1 MIKDC
6 NRKFFAYGKFN
17 YPRIKQRGGK
27 QIKGDFFMKMTKKIF
42 LAAIAVAA
50 FAFTG
55 CMDLTKGLDNKK
67 TTGTKYNL
75 TVEASNAQTE
85 GKLFQRG
92 WQQLGTKETVQ
103 SITTVISVDTTKVD
117 SDVEIKEGTV
127 GSEDAIY
134 EVKEGGS
141 RSLHAVVGLIFDLH
155 QTKTKEVDEGGK
167 KVTKKLYD
175 FVLVGYRPYDDGF
188 YIEKYKDVTEDA
200 FAAATNASMFAS
212 TENTEYITETKNVAF
227 DKGTGNW
234 VESKKGKLG
243 KDDNGKEYA
252 DEVPLKKFTVTV
264 TQETAGTYKINMGG
278 KDYTYTP
285 EPNEDWTNK
294 DGYRIGGAGYY
305 VNAPLSTTVKANFNS
320 KNDNT
325 VGLFEEDAE

>member
-1 MIKDC
+1 
-6 NRKFFAYGKFN
+6 
-17 YPRIKQRGGK
+17 
-27 QIKGDFFMKMTKKIF
+27 MKMTKKIF

-55 CMDLTKGLDNKK
+55 CMDLTKGLDSSKSS
-67 TTGTKYNL
+67 GTKFNL

-92 WQQLGTKETVQ
+92 WKQLGTKETVQ

-117 SDVEIKEGTV
+117 SDVNLKSGSGDEAVYEIAEN
-127 GSEDAIY
+127 
-134 EVKEGGS
+134 GS
-141 RSLHAVVGLIFDLH
+141 RALHAVVGLIFDLH
-155 QTKTKEVDEGGK
+155 QTKTKEVDEGGN

-188 YIEKYKDVTEDA
+188 YIEKYADVTEDA
-200 FAAATNASMFAS
+200 FAAATNDTVFAPAA
-212 TENTEYITETKNVAF
+212 NTTYITATQTTAF
-227 DKGTGNW
+227 EKGTGNW
-234 VESKKGKLG
+234 VESKTGKLG

-264 TQETAGTYKINMGG
+264 TQETPGTYKINMGG

-285 EPNEDWTNK
+285 EVNEEWTNK
-294 DGYRIGGAGYY
+294 DGYRVGGAGYY

>member
-1 MIKDC
+1 
-6 NRKFFAYGKFN
+6 
-17 YPRIKQRGGK
+17 
-27 QIKGDFFMKMTKKIF
+27 MKMTKKIF

-117 SDVEIKEGTV
+117 SIIKTEPDAEGNYTV
-127 GSEDAIY
+127 VDSNY
-134 EVKEGGS
+134 EGKKKD
-141 RSLHAVVGLIFDLH
+141 LHAVVGLIFDLH
-155 QTKTKEVDEGGK
+155 QTKTKEVDEGGQ

-200 FAAATNASMFAS
+200 FAAATNDSVFAPAA
-212 TENTEYITETKNVAF
+212 NTEYITATQSTAF
-227 DKGTGNW
+227 VNGTDNW